1 MSTISSYE
9 PANTYDL
16 PAEVTAGKHVE
27 LSHGN
32 MQFKTNV
39 NGMVIPYQTL
49 VCRYHNILTPYIKE
63 VTLDDNDY
71 AKYYQKPKLLSMDYY
86 GTPELWSGILY
97 INNMVS
103 VANFTKKTIKL
114 FTSSIIEVFEEIMT
128 IYNDDL
134 TNNKKEAYA
143 NFDE

>member
-1 MSTISSYE
+1 MSTVSSYE

-16 PAEVTAGKHVE
+16 SSEVTAGKYVE

-32 MQFKTNV
+32 MQFKTTFDD
-39 NGMVIPYQTL
+39 MVIPYQTL
-49 VCRYHNILTPYIKE
+49 VCRYRNILTPYIKE
-63 VTLDDNDY
+63 VTLSDSDY

-86 GTPELWSGILY
+86 GTPELWSSILY

-114 FTSSIIEVFEEIMT
+114 FSNSIIEVFDEIMT